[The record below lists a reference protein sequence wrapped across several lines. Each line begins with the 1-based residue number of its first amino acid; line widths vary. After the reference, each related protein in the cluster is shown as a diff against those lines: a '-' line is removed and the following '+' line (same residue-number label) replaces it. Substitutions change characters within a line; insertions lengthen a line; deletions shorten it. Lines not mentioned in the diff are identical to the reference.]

1 MTTRAAAAAARAQG
15 ARDAT
20 ARPSQR
26 RHAEWV
32 DGTSA
37 ARVARAFDVRS
48 GSTGGPV
55 VATFASVTDTPYE
68 MYDMFGPYTEV
79 VNADAFDVTL
89 AADPMVEFTLNH
101 GAGGGLPMAHTRND
115 TLTLQAI
122 KDADVTG
129 LWYEAL
135 VDATRTDVA
144 DAVKA
149 MQRGDLA
156 ESSFKFRIVR
166 GQWSPDW
173 MEYHIHEVDLHRG
186 DVSAVNFG
194 ANPHTA
200 TDQILKALTDG
211 TVNLAQLA
219 ATAPAQPVTI
229 AAEDTA
235 RRVLITDADTR
246 RRSA

>member
-1 MTTRAAAAAARAQG
+1 MTTRLEAAEARAVG

-32 DGTSA
+32 QGTSA
-37 ARVARAFDVRS
+37 PRVARNFDIRSAATGVR
-48 GSTGGPV
+48 TI
-55 VATFASVTDTPYE
+55 ATFASVTDKPYE

-79 VNADAFDVTL
+79 VDRDAFDATL
-89 AADPMVEFTLNH
+89 AANPMVEFTLNH
-101 GAGGGLPMAHTRND
+101 GAGGGLPMAHTRNG
-115 TLTLQAI
+115 TLDLRAV
-122 KDADVTG
+122 KDGEETG
-129 LWYEAL
+129 LWYEAQ
-135 VDATRTDVA
+135 VDLSRNDVA
-144 DAVKA
+144 DMVKA
-149 MQRGDLA
+149 MERLDLA

-173 MEYHIHEVDLHRG
+173 TEYHIHEVDLDRG

-200 TDQILKALTDG
+200 ADMLKLSAPTP
-211 TVNLAQLA
+211 VVF
-219 ATAPAQPVTI
+219 ATPVAI
-229 AAEDTA
+229 SDEDTA

-246 RRSA
+246 RRTA